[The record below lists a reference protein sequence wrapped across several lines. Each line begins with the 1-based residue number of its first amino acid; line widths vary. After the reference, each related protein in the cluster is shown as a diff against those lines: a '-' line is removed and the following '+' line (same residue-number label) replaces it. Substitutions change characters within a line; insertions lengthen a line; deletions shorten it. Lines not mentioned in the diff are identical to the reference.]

1 MSIPHPEPDVL
12 GAGTFDVECSQ
23 GVVVDGPMVLLPVV
37 NGFPLVGEP
46 HEVVLVVGHGLTA
59 DGPPTL
65 VTPLKVT
72 HLLHWR
78 EEGREEPEREK

>member
-1 MSIPHPEPDVL
+1 MSIPEPDVL
-12 GAGTFDVECSQ
+12 GVGKLDVECSQ

-37 NGFPLVGEP
+37 NGFPLVREP
-46 HEVVLVVGHGLTA
+46 YEVVLVVGYGVTA
-59 DGPPTL
+59 DGPSTL

-78 EEGREEPEREK
+78 EEGREIPEREK